1 MDPPCEGG
9 SEARSSMSM
18 EPPVP
23 TVHAWPRWG
32 WAWASTAAPGGVAC
46 GYFTACEASVL
57 ACAVHTAAPI
67 LLGCA
72 AARLTRAKTEQPAQP
87 AGSGRSRVQLALLA
101 LCVLFDGVA
110 AALPLLS
117 HVVPGMIT
125 LTGQVAAVSGA
136 ASWSATCALLLVLFS
151 VEYSLDCTRA
161 VVLWALA
168 DTFAG
173 ALSIADAACGGIG
186 AAGVLWRSAGA
197 MLVLAS
203 VAARLLLLLLFPR
216 LGAAG
221 TAETHV
227 DADLDDE
234 TSGALCVRA
243 VCMGVCTRACV
254 SMCSLRTYV
263 HMSNFTEE
271 PVLYEVCPQVSSPA
285 CLYCSSEQSPSLP
298 SLPPSLPSSLLP
310 SLKHAVA
317 AIPP

>member
-1 MDPPCEGG
+1 M
-9 SEARSSMSM
+9 
-18 EPPVP
+18 
-23 TVHAWPRWG
+23 VHAWLRWG
-32 WAWASTAAPGGVAC
+32 WAWASTASPGGVAC
-46 GYFTACEASVL
+46 GCFTACEASVL

-72 AARLTRAKTEQPAQP
+72 AARLTRAKTEQPAQL
-87 AGSGRSRVQLALLA
+87 AGSGCSASCTLLA

-186 AAGVLWRSAGA
+186 AAGVLWRIPGA
-197 MLVLAS
+197 MQVLAAVS
-203 VAARLLLLLLFPR
+203 VSVLLLLHMQHRRHDAAHPR
-216 LGAAG
+216 AEAAAPG
-221 TAETHV
+221 WSCTWSSTW
-227 DADLDDE
+227 
-234 TSGALCVRA
+234 SG
-243 VCMGVCTRACV
+243 
-254 SMCSLRTYV
+254 
-263 HMSNFTEE
+263 
-271 PVLYEVCPQVSSPA
+271 
-285 CLYCSSEQSPSLP
+285 
-298 SLPPSLPSSLLP
+298 
-310 SLKHAVA
+310 
-317 AIPP
+317 